1 MTKARVNADNA
12 SADIQGVTAGTGLS
26 GGGTSGTVT
35 LTNDMA
41 TTIDA
46 AGDLLYGTGAD
57 TYTRLG
63 IGAAG
68 RVLKVNSGATAPEW
82 AVDPTTDVVTTAG
95 DLIYG
100 TGADAVTRLGIGT
113 AGQYLKVNSG
123 ATAPEWAT
131 LSAGGMTLLST
142 TSLSGTSTTVS
153 GISSDY
159 THLYIELVGATWN
172 TGVQGIQ
179 LGTNSMGS
187 DGAWVGLTSS
197 TTSAQYGTVQTRG
210 NISAGQAF
218 HQSNGFKSS
227 IWIYDYTAT
236 NGNRVGSYSTWG
248 FYTNQYRMQLG
259 SFGWYSTSTV
269 SSITIFG
276 ENSYTFTGGTI
287 KVYGV
292 K

>member
-1 MTKARVNADNA
+1 MTKARDLANAADVLDDVSATELGYVN
-12 SADIQGVTAGTGLS
+12 GVTSAIQTQLDGKS
-26 GGGTSGTVT
+26 STSHNHDSTYISKSLV
-35 LTNDMA
+35 
-41 TTIDA
+41 DA
-46 AGDLLYGTGAD
+46 
-57 TYTRLG
+57 
-63 IGAAG
+63 
-68 RVLKVNSGATAPEW
+68 
-82 AVDPTTDVVTTAG
+82 AG

-100 TGADAVTRLGIGT
+100 SANDTVTRLGIGT

-259 SFGWYSTSTV
+259 SFGWYSSSTV